1 MRIFVVFAAFV
12 YGSVAYAQQS
22 IPPIQA
28 KACAPASSRQ
38 SGDLRVTAEKLPKP
52 GAAEPAS
59 PGPSSELA
67 NGDGAAKRADACLDE
82 TASVKAETGDKAE
95 AGDKSDAGEKADQNA
110 EGQPS
115 QASQQQSNPP
125 PGATNPPK
133 QDTPAGTP
141 AQKNIP
147 TSEQQPKRILSIMP
161 NYKAVSAGAIPP
173 PPTPKE
179 AFWIAT
185 ENSFDYSSFIFVGL
199 TSLIAKGTDAHPQL
213 GKGFDGYGR
222 YYWRGFVDKA
232 DGNYLVLFALPSL
245 LHEDERYYAM
255 GHAGGVWKRLA
266 YSATRVLITPN
277 YQGHNT
283 FNFSEVLGRGAA
295 QAISTQY
302 YPAQDNTAGAVATR
316 FGYAVLRDA
325 ATNMFREFW
334 PDIAVHVLHRHP

>member
-1 MRIFVVFAAFV
+1 MRLFLVLGAFL
-12 YGSVAYAQQS
+12 YGSLAYAQQGGPGGLHPCVPLKS
-22 IPPIQA
+22 PPTNDLLIIFGNPLKQQTE
-28 KACAPASSRQ
+28 KPAAFEWSATESPTGERTLEAA
-38 SGDLRVTAEKLPKP
+38 DLCHD
-52 GAAEPAS
+52 AAEAIP
-59 PGPSSELA
+59 
-67 NGDGAAKRADACLDE
+67 
-82 TASVKAETGDKAE
+82 DKA
-95 AGDKSDAGEKADQNA
+95 
-110 EGQPS
+110 
-115 QASQQQSNPP
+115 QASEEIGEGGGGQGSQVNQQQSKPPAGNSNPAKP
-125 PGATNPPK
+125 
-133 QDTPAGTP
+133 DTPAGEP

-173 PPTPKE
+173 PPTAKE
-179 AFWIAT
+179 SLWIAT
-185 ENSFDYSSFIFVGL
+185 ENTFDYSSFIFVGI

-213 GKGFDGYGR
+213 GKDFPGYAS
-222 YYWRGFVDKA
+222 YYWHGFVDKA
-232 DGNYLVLFALPSL
+232 DGNYLVLFALPTL

-255 GHAGGVWKRLA
+255 GHAGGVWKRLG

-283 FNFSEVLGRGAA
+283 FNFSEILGRGAA

-302 YPAQDNTAGAVATR
+302 YPAQDNTASAVAAR